1 MDLLH
6 SFLDLYFCSWTF
18 WDCTRP
24 MILYEKDLD
33 VVTEAAKG
41 DQWTH
46 CCVHDTSVTRIIIRL
61 EAATKM
67 VRCTWSATIG
77 IQIMTALLP
86 QGQIQQIFLIPPI
99 LLSVTA
105 VTLYTAIHRPSR
117 KSSVNS
123 LLQLCPF
130 FELFHIYY
138 FTHVS
143 YLLFCIFVVCLHL
156 FQFCKCCMK
165 RISKSGK
172 KEILPYLRTQ
182 SASDLTWKY

>member
-1 MDLLH
+1 MYLQWFKTTANRMSSVQQFQGGFSFVILLWWNISTVVTMDLLH

-18 WDCTRP
+18 CDCIRP
-24 MILYEKDLD
+24 IILYEKDLD

-105 VTLYTAIHRPSR
+105 VTLYTAIHWPSR

-130 FELFHIYY
+130 LNCFIY
-138 FTHVS
+138 TI
-143 YLLFCIFVVCLHL
+143 LL
-156 FQFCKCCMK
+156 M
-165 RISKSGK
+165 
-172 KEILPYLRTQ
+172 
-182 SASDLTWKY
+182 

>member
-1 MDLLH
+1 MYLQWFKTTGNRMSSSVQQFQGGFSFVILLRWNI
-6 SFLDLYFCSWTF
+6 SSYNGFVAFLSRSIFLFLDILWLYTSNY
-18 WDCTRP
+18 RL
-24 MILYEKDLD
+24 LYEKDLD

-130 FELFHIYY
+130 LNCFIY
-138 FTHVS
+138 TI
-143 YLLFCIFVVCLHL
+143 LL
-156 FQFCKCCMK
+156 M
-165 RISKSGK
+165 
-172 KEILPYLRTQ
+172 
-182 SASDLTWKY
+182 